1 MDIND
6 ILNRGKPAITLERP
20 EISLNRG
27 QDSELTNIG
36 IAKLNALKNS
46 IHDIRKLIKEREQ
59 LSENFIQEGEDV
71 KTEINNFLLENENT
85 TEFEKADLMK
95 EKNQLRSKKI
105 ELSEIQMKERVD
117 CWKDIALLK
126 KELRAQEQE
135 LSEKQERINSI
146 TKLLDEKSE

>member
-1 MDIND
+1 MEIND
-6 ILNRGKPAITLERP
+6 VLNRGKPTITLERP
-20 EISLNRG
+20 EISLNREG
-27 QDSELTNIG
+27 NSELTNIG

-46 IHDIRKLIKEREQ
+46 IQDIKKLINEREQ
-59 LSENFIQEGEDV
+59 LSGKFIQEGEDV

-105 ELSEIQMKERVD
+105 EISEIQMKEKVD
-117 CWKDIALLK
+117 SWKDIALLK
-126 KELRAQEQE
+126 KELRQQEQE

-146 TKLLDEKSE
+146 TKLLDESQ